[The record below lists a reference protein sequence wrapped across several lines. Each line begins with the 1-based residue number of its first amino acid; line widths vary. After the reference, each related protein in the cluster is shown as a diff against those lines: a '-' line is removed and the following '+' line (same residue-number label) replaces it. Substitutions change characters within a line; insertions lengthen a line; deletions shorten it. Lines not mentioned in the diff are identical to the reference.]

1 MLIRISDVP
10 PQWRPLKRC
19 TDCRRIQYTLHTL
32 PTVGSSPVC
41 CLLAKA
47 TISELAVG
55 TLGVLHTHT
64 HSHKHTHTA
73 LHICGSQI
81 RFCVSPQIRGQ
92 DNGYNEF
99 IIRLHYA
106 FSPIVL
112 SLLAR
117 HNRRR
122 HKLTYAPP
130 PCLPDCPSHLW
141 HCKCPARPAANP
153 PFMMR
158 IHNAKAKPVGQR
170 IMHR

>member
-1 MLIRISDVP
+1 M
-10 PQWRPLKRC
+10 
-19 TDCRRIQYTLHTL
+19 YTLHTL
-32 PTVGSSPVC
+32 PTVGSPLVC

-47 TISELAVG
+47 TISELAVA

-64 HSHKHTHTA
+64 PTHTSI
-73 LHICGSQI
+73 HICGSQI

-130 PCLPDCPSHLW
+130 PATYLPDCSSHL
-141 HCKCPARPAANP
+141 
-153 PFMMR
+153 
-158 IHNAKAKPVGQR
+158 
-170 IMHR
+170 